1 MIEFENCLF
10 IYYIQSMEFFLFAG
24 LIALDIIL
32 FVILAVRYTYVED
45 DKEKN
50 DNKKRSTVNDGT
62 DNPAF
67 NSETAI

>member
-1 MIEFENCLF
+1 
-10 IYYIQSMEFFLFAG
+10 MEFFLFAG